1 MQLLVDAPIDE
12 VRAALAERLDADEKG
27 QVSIDQAKRD
37 PFDPDNR
44 GEALTF
50 GVVVTWVALSAV
62 GGVIGNAT
70 HDGLKKV
77 GSILAAKFGEDRVR
91 EEDDAPET
99 EDTPQD

>member
-1 MQLLVDAPIDE
+1 MQLLVDAPIEE
-12 VRAALAERLDADEKG
+12 VRAALAQELDADEIG
-27 QVSIDQAKRD
+27 QVSVDRARRD
-37 PFDPDNR
+37 PFDPDNL

-77 GSILAAKFGEDRVR
+77 GSILAAQFGEDRVR
-91 EEDDAPET
+91 EDDDAPET
-99 EDTPQD
+99 EDAPQD